1 MKTNLWAATI
11 FVLMAACA
19 APPPTTSQR
28 PPSSTTAS
36 HEPLPQPTAW
46 RAVLVAGDDQ
56 EPAFDNAVDAM
67 ARKLTELG
75 VPRSS
80 VVILKANGENEQEGT
95 AANITGAFDK
105 LAPAAATDGC
115 FVFITSHGAP
125 ARGLVMK
132 HARAFLSPA
141 NLDRLLAG
149 PCRGRPTVVIAS
161 GCYSGSFAEG
171 VMPAPNRVILTAAR
185 DDRPSFGCNASRRFT
200 VFDQCILGSIVAGSR
215 WWIVME
221 NARTC
226 IEENERALHVD
237 VPSEPQA
244 SIGAQ
249 VTDLLVLSPAVLTN

>member
-1 MKTNLWAATI
+1 MKTKLWAATI
-11 FVLMAACA
+11 LTLVAACA

-28 PPSSTTAS
+28 TPPPTTAP
-36 HEPLPQPTAW
+36 HDALPQPTAW

-95 AANITGAFDK
+95 AANIAGAFDK

-132 HARAFLSPA
+132 HARAFLGPA

-149 PCRGRPTVVIAS
+149 PCQGRPTVVIAS

-171 VMPAPNRVILTAAR
+171 VMPASNRVILTAAR
-185 DDRPSFGCNASRRFT
+185 DDRPSFGCNASRQFT
-200 VFDQCILGSIVAGSR
+200 VFDQCILDSIVAGFR
-215 WWIVME
+215 WWTVIE

-226 IEENERALHVD
+226 IDENERALHVD
-237 VPSEPQA
+237 APSGPQA
-244 SIGAQ
+244 SFGAL
-249 VTDLLVLSPAVLTN
+249 VTDLLVPSEALTN

>member
-1 MKTNLWAATI
+1 MTTKPWAAALLLL
-11 FVLMAACA
+11 VAACA
-19 APPPTTSQR
+19 SPPPTTAQR
-28 PPSSTTAS
+28 TPPSIPAS
-36 HEPLPQPTAW
+36 HDPLPQPTAW

-75 VPRSS
+75 VPRSHL
-80 VVILKANGENEQEGT
+80 VILKANGENEQEGT
-95 AANITGAFDK
+95 ASNIAGGFDK

-141 NLDRLLAG
+141 NLDQLLAG
-149 PCRGRPTVVIAS
+149 PCQGRPTVVIAS

-171 VMPAPNRVILTAAR
+171 VMPASNRVILTAAR
-185 DDRPSFGCNASRRFT
+185 DDRPSFGCNASRKYT
-200 VFDQCILGSIVAGSR
+200 VFDQCILDSIVAGSR
-215 WWIVME
+215 WWTVME

-226 IEENERALHVD
+226 IDANERALHVD
-237 VPSEPQA
+237 APSEPQT
-244 SIGAQ
+244 SFGAQ
-249 VTDLLVLSPAVLTN
+249 VTDLLVLSP

>member
-1 MKTNLWAATI
+1 MKTNRWAATL
-11 FVLMAACA
+11 FMLMAACA

-28 PPSSTTAS
+28 TPPPTMAPHDSF
-36 HEPLPQPTAW
+36 PQPTAW

-67 ARKLTELG
+67 ARKLTDLG

-80 VVILKANGENEQEGT
+80 VMILKANGENEQEGT
-95 AANITGAFDK
+95 ASNIAGAFDK

-132 HARAFLSPA
+132 RARAFLTPA
-141 NLDRLLAG
+141 NLDQLLAG
-149 PCRGRPTVVIAS
+149 RCRGRPTVVIAS

-171 VMPAPNRVILTAAR
+171 AMPASNRVILTAAR
-185 DDRPSFGCNASRRFT
+185 DDRPSFGCNASRHYT
-200 VFDQCILGSIVAGSR
+200 VFDQCILDSIVAGSR
-215 WWIVME
+215 WWTVME

-226 IEENERALHVD
+226 VDENERALQVD
-237 VPSEPQA
+237 APSEPRA
-244 SIGAQ
+244 SFGAQ
-249 VTDLLVLSPAVLTN
+249 VTDLLVLSP

>member
-1 MKTNLWAATI
+1 MKTRLWAATL
-11 FVLMAACA
+11 FMLAAACA

-28 PPSSTTAS
+28 TPPPATAA
-36 HEPLPQPTAW
+36 HDPLPQPTAW

-75 VPRSS
+75 VPASS
-80 VVILKANGENEQEGT
+80 LAMLKANGENEQEGT
-95 AANITGAFDK
+95 AANIAGAFAK
-105 LAPAAATDGC
+105 LAPAASTDGC

-141 NLDRLLAG
+141 NLDRLLAD
-149 PCRGRPTVVIAS
+149 PCQGRPTVIIAS

-171 VMPAPNRVILTAAR
+171 VMPASNRVILTAAR
-185 DDRPSFGCNASRRFT
+185 DDRPSFGCNANRHFT
-200 VFDQCILGSIVAGSR
+200 VFDQCILDSIVAGSR
-215 WWIVME
+215 WWTVME
-221 NARTC
+221 NARVC
-226 IEENERALHVD
+226 IDENERALHVD
-237 VPSEPQA
+237 GPSEPQA

-249 VTDLLVLSPAVLTN
+249 VTDLLVLSP

>member
-67 ARKLTELG
+67 AGKLTALG

-80 VVILKANGENEQEGT
+80 LVILKANGENEQEGT
-95 AANITGAFDK
+95 AANIAGAFDK

-125 ARGLVMK
+125 ARGLVMT

-141 NLDRLLAG
+141 NLDHLLAD
-149 PCRGRPTVVIAS
+149 PCQGRPTVVIAS

-171 VMPAPNRVILTAAR
+171 VMPASNRVILTAAR

-200 VFDQCILGSIVAGSR
+200 VFDQCILDSIVAGSR
-215 WWIVME
+215 WWTVIE

-226 IEENERALHVD
+226 IDENERALQVD
-237 VPSEPQA
+237 APSEPQA
-244 SIGAQ
+244 SFGAQ
-249 VTDLLVLSPAVLTN
+249 VTDLLVLSPRS